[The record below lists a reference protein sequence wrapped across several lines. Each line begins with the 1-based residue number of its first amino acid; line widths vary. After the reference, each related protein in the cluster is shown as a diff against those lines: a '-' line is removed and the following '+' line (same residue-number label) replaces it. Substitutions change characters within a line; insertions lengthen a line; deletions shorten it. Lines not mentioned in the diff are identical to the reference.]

1 MSVNMTVYIVDLNGT
16 SGAGDLT
23 STELDTAASKIVN
36 EIQLGN
42 FSEIINV
49 SQDTTYS
56 IAEPPPS
63 PSSSEWEKIKTDD
76 NPYTSLYVVD
86 AMVFKPALVPQHEGV
101 PFATQPKIQIVDK
114 NVRITMLSLFLF
126 CNQVKNVS
134 FFLLKK
140 NLSMRIF
147 FTFVYGGNCSER
159 KSNLKHL
166 SLEMYNQFEKQN
178 YF

>member
-1 MSVNMTVYIVDLNGT
+1 MIFYVPDVMIHLMIISRLTSMVKFSLLHCEMLLNMNVYIVDLNGT
-16 SGAGDLT
+16 AGAGDLT
-23 STELDTAASKIVN
+23 SAELDTAASKIVN

-42 FSEIINV
+42 FSQIINV

-63 PSSSEWEKIKTDD
+63 PSSSEWEEIKTDD

-114 NVRITMLSLFLF
+114 NVRDIM
-126 CNQVKNVS
+126 
-134 FFLLKK
+134 
-140 NLSMRIF
+140 
-147 FTFVYGGNCSER
+147 FVYILQKN
-159 KSNLKHL
+159 KKILFFYLK
-166 SLEMYNQFEKQN
+166 
-178 YF
+178 

>member
-1 MSVNMTVYIVDLNGT
+1 MIISRLTSMVKFSLLHCEVLLNMNVYIVDLNGT

-23 STELDTAASKIVN
+23 SAELDTAASKIVN

-42 FSEIINV
+42 FSQIINV

-63 PSSSEWEKIKTDD
+63 PSSSEWEEIKTDD

-101 PFATQPKIQIVDK
+101 PFATQPKVQIVDK
-114 NVRITMLSLFLF
+114 NVRDMFVYILQTNKKCIIFLF
-126 CNQVKNVS
+126 E
-134 FFLLKK
+134 
-140 NLSMRIF
+140 IF
-147 FTFVYGGNCSER
+147 
-159 KSNLKHL
+159 
-166 SLEMYNQFEKQN
+166 
-178 YF
+178 

>member
-23 STELDTAASKIVN
+23 SAELDTAASKIVN

-42 FSEIINV
+42 FSQIINV

-63 PSSSEWEKIKTDD
+63 PSSSEWEEIKTDD

-101 PFATQPKIQIVDK
+101 PFTTQPKIQIIDK
-114 NVRITMLSLFLF
+114 NVRDTMFVFVLQKSIIFLF
-126 CNQVKNVS
+126 
-134 FFLLKK
+134 KK
-140 NLSMRIF
+140 NLRCF
-147 FTFVYGGNCSER
+147 FIVLGGYFCYR
-159 KSNLKHL
+159 KLNVIHV
-166 SLEMYNQFEKQN
+166 SLEIYN
-178 YF
+178 